1 MTRHDILS
9 SDSASKFPCGQMPEQ
24 TEPSPQLI
32 GSTFDLYQGTIA
44 ESARREA
51 EQLQAQPNH
60 FALNCH
66 KQNNFKSVQWSPD
79 GTTLLASS
87 ASQTLSTF
95 ILPPNL
101 LTHPT
106 PPQPLTPYATHH
118 NPEPVYATAF
128 HPSYSLAPEALHTAL
143 YLASPA
149 DLPIRL
155 LSPFSAPSSSSA
167 AVATY
172 PFVHPATD
180 AFTAPHSLCFF
191 STAKFFAGAA
201 NAVALFDLERPGEG
215 PVRRM
220 RTCVGRRSRQMGARG
235 IVSAMSISRDG
246 LLAVGTFGRWVG
258 LYDGNG
264 EGGAVAAFPV
274 ASTTDAYR
282 PAASGAARA
291 RGNASGFVNPR
302 YEDGAAEKGGTG
314 VTQVLWS
321 GDGTYLVVAERMC
334 DGCSVW
340 DLRFS
345 GRRLA
350 WLVGRKAMTSQRL
363 GVDVWGDEVW
373 AGGTDGMVRCWNR
386 LGEREGRV
394 ESDWG
399 FPAHEDAVC
408 ATCWHPDG
416 SVLAT
421 GSGQKHWQDED
432 EEVEYGSDSEASAL
446 EPVTTTQVGE
456 NSLKVWAF

>member
-1 MTRHDILS
+1 MTRHDIPSLET
-9 SDSASKFPCGQMPEQ
+9 ASKVPYGQIPEQ
-24 TEPSPQLI
+24 PEPSPQLI

-44 ESARREA
+44 ESARREV
-51 EQLQAQPNH
+51 ERLQGLPNY
-60 FALNCH
+60 FALNCQL
-66 KQNNFKSVQWSPD
+66 QNNFKSVLWSPD

-95 ILPPNL
+95 ILPPDL

-106 PPQPLTPYATHH
+106 PPQPLIPYATHH

-128 HPSYSLAPEALHTAL
+128 HPSFSLVPDALHTAV

-155 LSPFSAPSSSSA
+155 LSPFSSSGA
-167 AVATY
+167 ATVATY
-172 PFVHPATD
+172 PLVHPGTET
-180 AFTAPHSLCFF
+180 FTAAHSLCF
-191 STAKFFAGAA
+191 SSAGTFFAGTA
-201 NAVALFDLERPGEG
+201 NAVGLFDLERPGQG

-235 IVSAMSISRDG
+235 IVSAMGISGDG

-264 EGGAVAAFPV
+264 EGGPVAAFPV
-274 ASTTDAYR
+274 ASTTDVYCS
-282 PAASGAARA
+282 AAAG
-291 RGNASGFVNPR
+291 GNASGFVNPR

-321 GDGTYLVVAERMC
+321 GDGTYLVVAERMS

-340 DLRFS
+340 DLRYS
-345 GRRLA
+345 GKRLA
-350 WLVGRKAMTSQRL
+350 WLAGRKAMTSQRL
-363 GVDVWGDEVW
+363 SVDIWGNEVW

-399 FPAHEDAVC
+399 FRAHEDAVC

-421 GSGQKHWQDED
+421 GSGQRHWQDED
-432 EEVEYGSDSEASAL
+432 EEVEYRSDSEASAS
-446 EPVTTTQVGE
+446 EAVTTTQAGE
-456 NSLKVWAF
+456 NSLKTWAF